1 MGILKYNVPTRRG
14 KRGGQHKTRF
24 WDSCSGVNA
33 SNLVEISTKTNNLP
47 VSTRHSFTIGCVNP
61 RSIRNK
67 LETFKD
73 HVIDNS
79 IDICAVTETWL
90 KTEDDFIRDSLN
102 MNGYVFKD
110 VCRLNRTGGERL
122 YSSKVHLPSLKKMAI
137 KSRHLS
143 FLNGN
148 SLLKTSD

>member
-1 MGILKYNVPTRRG
+1 MSPTRRG

-110 VCRLNRTGGERL
+110 VCRLNRTGGGTALLFKSAFTLVEKNGDQVTSR
-122 YSSKVHLPSLKKMAI
+122 SSHVI
-137 KSRHLS
+137 
-143 FLNGN
+143 
-148 SLLKTSD
+148 